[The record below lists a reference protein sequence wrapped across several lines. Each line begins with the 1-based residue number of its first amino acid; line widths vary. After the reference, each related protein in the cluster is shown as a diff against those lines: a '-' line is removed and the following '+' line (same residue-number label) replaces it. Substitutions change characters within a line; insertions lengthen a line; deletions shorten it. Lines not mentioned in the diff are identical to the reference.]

1 MNSCPDWYDRNCTRK
16 TVCRLLFWLR
26 RKVSGGGGG
35 VLNREG
41 GGGGLNKFLSPKR
54 GPLSEKVVK
63 EDLRCS
69 FQFSEKKMVTRDCSK
84 LLFLIS

>member
-1 MNSCPDWYDRNCTRK
+1 M
-16 TVCRLLFWLR
+16 
-26 RKVSGGGGG
+26 SGGGGG

-69 FQFSEKKMVTRDCSK
+69 FQFSEKKNGYTR
-84 LLFLIS
+84 LL